1 MVISIVD
8 HEVQAYSH
16 DFYDVNLN
24 NDSIL
29 TLVTHTP
36 SMVDS
41 WISDIERIHRRRLH
55 RLIVGLDIEWRPNF
69 GPYRN
74 RVATLQLCVGHRCLI
89 FQLICAPAIPHSL
102 LDFLGSDSYTFAGV
116 GIQKDVEKLQMDY
129 DLDVANAVD
138 LAHLAAHELGSWN
151 LRNAGLKGLAW
162 EVLGIEIDKPIWVT
176 LSRWDNQC
184 LAYDQVQYACID
196 AFLSFEIGR
205 HLNASNY

>member
-8 HEVQAYSH
+8 HEVETYSH
-16 DFYDVNLN
+16 EFFDVNLN
-24 NDSIL
+24 NDSIF
-29 TLVTHTP
+29 TLVTNTS

-55 RLIVGLDIEWRPNF
+55 RLIVGLDIEWRPHF

-89 FQLICAPAIPHSL
+89 FQLICAPAIPDSL
-102 LDFLGSDSYTFAGV
+102 LDFLGNASYTFV
-116 GIQKDVEKLQMDY
+116 GIGIQSDVEKLHMDY
-129 DLDVANAVD
+129 NLDVANVVD
-138 LAHLAAHELGSWN
+138 LAHLAAHELGSRN

-162 EVLGIEIDKPIWVT
+162 EVLGMEINKPKRVT
-176 LSRWDNQC
+176 LSRWDSRYLC
-184 LAYDQVQYACID
+184 YDQVRYACID

>member
-8 HEVQAYSH
+8 HEVEAYSH

-29 TLVTHTP
+29 TLVTHTS

-41 WISDIERIHRRRLH
+41 WISDIERIHRRRLL
-55 RLIVGLDIEWRPNF
+55 RLIVGLDIEWRPSF

-89 FQLICAPAIPHSL
+89 FQLIYAPAIPYSL
-102 LDFLGSDSYTFAGV
+102 LNFLGNDRYTFV
-116 GIQKDVEKLQMDY
+116 GIGIQNDVERLKMDY

-138 LAHLAAHELGSWN
+138 LAHLAADQWGSRN

-162 EVLGIEIDKPIWVT
+162 EVLGIEIDKPRRVT
-176 LSRWDNQC
+176 LSRWDNRY
-184 LAYDQVQYACID
+184 LAYDQIQYACID
-196 AFLSFEIGR
+196 AFISFEIGR